1 MIMGVTVGEVTFG
14 HSEIGVGREAVT
26 TKAGQRQVF
35 PVDLEL
41 MGLPDFLR
49 QGEDGFVVEFLYGAA
64 VSTAEVPMSMLGIVK
79 RVVHLVMSR
88 VHTVN
93 QAGLKKTVE
102 GSVHRGKIESRQDRF
117 RQEEKVFGGE
127 MLMALH
133 FAQKLQKCAS
143 LDSHPEATGSQ
154 KFEIVGHV
162 LGIPRRSKDL
172 PHSVST
178 Q

>member
-14 HSEIGVGREAVT
+14 NSEIGVGREAFT
-26 TKAGQRQVF
+26 TKASQRQVF

-41 MGLPDFLR
+41 MGFADLLG
-49 QGEDGFVVEFLYGAA
+49 QGEDGFVVEFLHGAA
-64 VSTAEVPMSMLGIVK
+64 VSTAEMAVSMLGVVERIMHLIV
-79 RVVHLVMSR
+79 SG
-88 VHTVN
+88 VHTVYKT
-93 QAGLKKTVE
+93 GFKKTVE
-102 GSVHRGKIESRQDRF
+102 GAVHRGQIQPGQYRL
-117 RQEEKVFGGE
+117 RQEKKIFSGE
-127 MLMALH
+127 MLMPLH

-143 LDSHPEATGSQ
+143 LDGHPQAAGAQ

-172 PHSVST
+172 PHGVST